1 MRDRVVK
8 RLDRLGRE
16 GAAVVEDRP
25 RDHHRQPRAG
35 LLEELVDG
43 EQARLHDQRVER
55 RLGQQ
60 DVDAAGD
67 QGADLLVVAG
77 DHLVEGRVAAAGVVD
92 VDAHRELLLGRADA
106 AGDEPGLVGV
116 LAGEFVRR
124 PPGQL
129 GRGLVQLEDVFL
141 EPELLERDRGA
152 VEGVGLDDVGAGF
165 EVGAMDVFDDLGLG
179 EHQGLGAVLDAAAG
193 AGRTAGPGHPLR

>member
-1 MRDRVVK
+1 MVLVAQEAAEAVGHAGVGIATDARPADRRQALDRAAHQVDADGAVEPDGQGVEVRDRVVK

-67 QGADLLVVAG
+67 QGADLLV
-77 DHLVEGRVAAAGVVD
+77 
-92 VDAHRELLLGRADA
+92 
-106 AGDEPGLVGV
+106 
-116 LAGEFVRR
+116 
-124 PPGQL
+124 
-129 GRGLVQLEDVFL
+129 
-141 EPELLERDRGA
+141 
-152 VEGVGLDDVGAGF
+152 
-165 EVGAMDVFDDLGLG
+165 
-179 EHQGLGAVLDAAAG
+179 
-193 AGRTAGPGHPLR
+193 